1 MSTLK
6 SRKHFTVPASTGR
19 RSGPA
24 GKSKIFKEWVPPVVA
39 VADARPDERGSLS
52 VDSPSHGHSIEAG
65 HVPRV

>member
-39 VADARPDERGSLS
+39 VADAK
-52 VDSPSHGHSIEAG
+52 AG
-65 HVPRV
+65 RAGFVEC